1 MKRREF
7 ITLLGGAA
15 ATWPLAVRAQQGER
29 MRRIGVLLNLAEN
42 DPVGQSNLAKLQERL
57 SQLGWRQGFNL
68 ELVPRW
74 TAGSPALAQDFAREL
89 LRMQPDVVVANG
101 GTATSAALKETRSVP
116 IVFITDGDPVRMGFV
131 ASLGRPGGNA
141 TGFTGFETTIGPK
154 RLQLLKEIASETSR
168 VVVLNSENPQ
178 SLTLLPTI
186 QAAAPKLGIELTIAE
201 VHNAADV
208 ERAIETSARE
218 SNVGLMALSSG
229 VATVHRD
236 LIIALAAQHRLPCL
250 YAEAVFPR
258 AGGLISYGIDR
269 DDLFRRAAAYADRI
283 LRGEKPEGLPVQAPT
298 KFELVINIKTAKAL
312 GLEVPETL
320 LLSADEVIE

>member
-15 ATWPLAVRAQQGER
+15 AAWPLAARAQPSER

-57 SQLGWRQGFNL
+57 GQLGWRQGFNL
-68 ELVPRW
+68 ELTTRW

-141 TGFTGFETTIGPK
+141 TGFTGFETTIEAPPTSQRDRVRDVAGGCP
-154 RLQLLKEIASETSR
+154 QLGKSAVID
-168 VVVLNSENPQ
+168 P
-178 SLTLLPTI
+178 
-186 QAAAPKLGIELTIAE
+186 
-201 VHNAADV
+201 AADNTG
-208 ERAIETSARE
+208 RCAKAW
-218 SNVGLMALSSG
+218 
-229 VATVHRD
+229 
-236 LIIALAAQHRLPCL
+236 
-250 YAEAVFPR
+250 
-258 AGGLISYGIDR
+258 DR
-269 DDLFRRAAAYADRI
+269 VDDRRRA
-283 LRGEKPEGLPVQAPT
+283 
-298 KFELVINIKTAKAL
+298 
-312 GLEVPETL
+312 
-320 LLSADEVIE
+320 